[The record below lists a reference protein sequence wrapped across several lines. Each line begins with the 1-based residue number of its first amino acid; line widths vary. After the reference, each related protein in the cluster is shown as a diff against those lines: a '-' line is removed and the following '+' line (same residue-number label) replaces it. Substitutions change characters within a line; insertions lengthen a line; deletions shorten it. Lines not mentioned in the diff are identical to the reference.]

1 LGKYL
6 QAEHEIDA
14 ARQRASRLVE
24 ASGGEKGF
32 NDTNYIFLSFVTRYM
47 PTGVVGLMIA
57 VIILAAISSASG
69 EINSLATVTVV
80 DFYKRYWRREA
91 SDRHFLNASRW
102 ATLFWGAYCVGFA
115 FFGGRLGSLIV
126 AVNMI
131 GCLLIGIVAG
141 SIEKQVLVSP
151 MLRLAIIVG
160 FLGGFT
166 TFSSFA
172 LEGYALAHTH
182 DWLAAGGY
190 IVLTNVIGLGA
201 VWAGHRLVA

>member
-1 LGKYL
+1 MLRRSFLLEVLNMTMTGSMQTWIWIALAGAVGTLCRYAVGRWVL
-6 QAEHEIDA
+6 NMT
-14 ARQRASRLVE
+14 
-24 ASGGEKGF
+24 GG
-32 NDTNYIFLSFVTRYM
+32 
-47 PTGVVGLMIA
+47 
-57 VIILAAISSASG
+57 
-69 EINSLATVTVV
+69 
-80 DFYKRYWRREA
+80 
-91 SDRHFLNASRW
+91 
-102 ATLFWGAYCVGFA
+102 TLPWGTF
-115 FFGGRLGSLIV
+115 

-172 LEGYALAHTH
+172 LEGYALTHTH